1 MTSTD
6 VERVAVRADSTR
18 VPRLSLARRFF
29 PGLFAAAA
37 SAGVLV
43 GDGWRNGTSLTPF
56 THLGAATLASRLA
69 VALPTSL
76 HAVMGIAVHTLVLAV
91 WGYCFTAV
99 ARSLRGGKL
108 FIAALVITF
117 ALWIISRLAIP
128 RALGAA
134 EWSQMTPAHTLLYLA
149 TIAIAFSLGTRLA
162 RYA

>member
-1 MTSTD
+1 
-6 VERVAVRADSTR
+6 
-18 VPRLSLARRFF
+18 
-29 PGLFAAAA
+29 
-37 SAGVLV
+37 
-43 GDGWRNGTSLTPF
+43 
-56 THLGAATLASRLA
+56 
-69 VALPTSL
+69 
-76 HAVMGIAVHTLVLAV
+76 MGIAVHTLVLAV

-117 ALWIISRLAIP
+117 ALWIVSRLAIP

-149 TIAIAFSLGTRLA
+149 AIAIAFSLGTRLA